1 MNSNALHPVLT
12 NATYVTVILPIAVPK
27 PYTYLVPDE
36 MVDAIQFGIRVEVQF
51 GRSKLYSGLVI
62 DIHQTPPAN
71 HKPKPI
77 LTLLDETPIINEQ
90 QLKLWQWMASYYCC
104 TLGEVMNA
112 ALPAGLKLNSET
124 TIQLSPVFDGNFE
137 LLNDKEFLIAE
148 ALTIQQELKVTDVQR
163 ILDQKNVS
171 QIVYKLIQKRVI
183 YVKEELRVGYKPKK
197 IACVRLQE
205 PYASDEESLKEA
217 FEKVKNA
224 GRQEEALVAYLTLYR
239 QQEFVRKQDI
249 YKKAQV
255 NSTVLKALEKKGIF
269 ELYDK
274 EISRLGGYEEEL
286 LETPTLSEQQV
297 AAITAIQA
305 SFKEKPVVLLHGV
318 TGSGKTRVYVEL
330 IKEVMADGGQVL
342 YLIPEI
348 ALTAQIINRLQKL
361 FGDEIVVYNS
371 RLNDNERVE
380 VWKSV
385 HGQKPLVLGARS
397 ALFLPFKNLELIVV
411 DEEHDPSYKQM
422 DPAPR

>member
-1 MNSNALHPVLT
+1 M
-12 NATYVTVILPIAVPK
+12 
-27 PYTYLVPDE
+27 
-36 MVDAIQFGIRVEVQF
+36 
-51 GRSKLYSGLVI
+51 
-62 DIHQTPPAN
+62 
-71 HKPKPI
+71 
-77 LTLLDETPIINEQ
+77 
-90 QLKLWQWMASYYCC
+90 
-104 TLGEVMNA
+104 
-112 ALPAGLKLNSET
+112 
-124 TIQLSPVFDGNFE
+124 
-137 LLNDKEFLIAE
+137 
-148 ALTIQQELKVTDVQR
+148 
-163 ILDQKNVS
+163 
-171 QIVYKLIQKRVI
+171 
-183 YVKEELRVGYKPKK
+183 
-197 IACVRLQE
+197 RLQQ

-286 LETPTLSEQQV
+286 LETPSLSEQQV
-297 AAITAIQA
+297 EAIAAIQE

-330 IKEVMADGGQVL
+330 IKEVMANGGQVL

-397 ALFLPFKNLELIVV
+397 ALFLPFKNLDLIVV

-422 DPAPR
+422 DPAPRYSARDAAVFMAHLQDAKVILGTATPSIESYQNTKLGKYGLVDYPKIYDRSS